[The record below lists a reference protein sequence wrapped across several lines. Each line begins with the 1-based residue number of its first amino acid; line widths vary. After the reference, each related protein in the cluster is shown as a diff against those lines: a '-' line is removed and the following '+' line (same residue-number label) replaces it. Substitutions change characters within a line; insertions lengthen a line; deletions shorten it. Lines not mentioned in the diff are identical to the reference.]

1 MCFQL
6 RSWNFWAV
14 MAALAS
20 HGESACFLIFL
31 VGVSNGRRT
40 VTAWAGMWVGKSVCS
55 AHCKQKIAVVNH
67 RDQCTA
73 MLPSISIWLTLTR
86 YRWIYMGDCC
96 CKYQVRFFHHRC
108 AGFFG
113 VRIIIIFKDFEF
125 AKSKRWVKYLWGR
138 IYMLRYTNV
147 DVWDSSQS
155 VLHWPYLERHLYQ
168 STS

>member
-1 MCFQL
+1 MGCTVDDHNIVFLKQVKRRGGDEMFFQL

-55 AHCKQKIAVVNH
+55 AHCKQKIVVVNH
-67 RDQCTA
+67 RDRCTA

-86 YRWIYMGDCC
+86 YR
-96 CKYQVRFFHHRC
+96 
-108 AGFFG
+108 
-113 VRIIIIFKDFEF
+113 
-125 AKSKRWVKYLWGR
+125 
-138 IYMLRYTNV
+138 
-147 DVWDSSQS
+147 
-155 VLHWPYLERHLYQ
+155 
-168 STS
+168 